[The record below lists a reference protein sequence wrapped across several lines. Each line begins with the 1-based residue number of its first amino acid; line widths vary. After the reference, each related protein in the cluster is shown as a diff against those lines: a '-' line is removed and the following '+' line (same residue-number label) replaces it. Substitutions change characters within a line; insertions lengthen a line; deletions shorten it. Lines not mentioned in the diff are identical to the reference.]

1 MVSAVA
7 ELHNAAIDI
16 EISEGYPPVINEP
29 VSTQI
34 ARKAAVDI
42 VGATK
47 VVAAEHPSMGSED
60 FSFYL
65 QKTPGCFV
73 RLGARK
79 ADWIAVPL
87 HSPAFDIDERV
98 LAVGTNFLD
107 RVARL
112 GCTWHAGGSDAV

>member
-1 MVSAVA
+1 MDGAGIETPTDYSVEVFVPLAVPPPA
-7 ELHNAAIDI
+7 PLGI
-16 EISEGYPPVINEP
+16 E
-29 VSTQI
+29 
-34 ARKAAVDI
+34 
-42 VGATK
+42 
-47 VVAAEHPSMGSED
+47 VVALDNANYLRWSSNARDAED